1 LGSVPAEKG
10 VDGLEEIVFDAVYSE
25 DSVFLPGGF
34 VVAAALR
41 DCDQVAHGPAA
52 DYDLGIF

>member
-1 LGSVPAEKG
+1 MGSVAAEEG
-10 VDGLEEIVFDAVYSE
+10 VDGLEEIVFDSVYSE
-25 DSVFLPGGF
+25 DSVFLPGGL

-41 DCDQVAHGPAA
+41 DCHQVAHGPAA